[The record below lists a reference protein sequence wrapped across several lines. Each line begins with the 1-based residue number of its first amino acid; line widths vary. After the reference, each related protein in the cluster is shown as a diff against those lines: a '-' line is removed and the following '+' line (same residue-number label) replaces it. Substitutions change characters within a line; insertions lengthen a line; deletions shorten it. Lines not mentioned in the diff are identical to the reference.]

1 MAAAETLKAVTGEMI
16 RILPDG
22 LVFMSGF
29 FSLLTSSM
37 PQFVLF
43 FSLLESIAVFHLLRM
58 GSSSFDFGFVK
69 PMEKS
74 QSAFCKSGF
83 QSATFSSLSLF
94 STDSRSAFPSAP
106 LYIISV
112 AAAYLFNSLRAQMKE
127 LEALGPDFSPRFYIS
142 IMALST
148 LLFFIGSYRM
158 FFECDSAP
166 VVIMSIL
173 LGLLVGSILVAQNYT
188 LFGAESTNLSGIP
201 LLRNKTATGEAM
213 YICTKTA

>member
-1 MAAAETLKAVTGEMI
+1 MATETVKAVTGELI

-29 FSLLTSSM
+29 FSLLTSSV

-43 FSLLESIAVFHLLRM
+43 FSLLESIALFHLIRL
-58 GSSSFDFGFVK
+58 GSSTLDLGFIK
-69 PMEKS
+69 AMEKS
-74 QSAFCKSGF
+74 QSAFCVSGF

-94 STDSRSAFPSAP
+94 STDTRSAFPSAP

-127 LEALGPDFSPRFYIS
+127 LEALGPEFSPRFYIS
-142 IMALST
+142 LMALAT

-158 FFECDSAP
+158 FFQCDSAP
-166 VVIMSIL
+166 VVLMSIL
-173 LGLLVGSILVAQNYT
+173 LGLFVGSVLVAQNYT
-188 LFGAESTNLSGIP
+188 VFGPESTNLSGIP

-213 YICTKTA
+213 YICTQTT